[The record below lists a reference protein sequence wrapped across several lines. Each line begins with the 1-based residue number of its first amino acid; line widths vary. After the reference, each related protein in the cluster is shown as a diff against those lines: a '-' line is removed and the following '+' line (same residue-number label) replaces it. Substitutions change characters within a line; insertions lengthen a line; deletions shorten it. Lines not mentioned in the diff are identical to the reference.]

1 MGNRAETPPGGSKL
15 SRDLSHSKVDRAGHV
30 IRLATDAEVKD
41 LREAIDVVSGYRAS
55 FSDPLKKAPR

>member
-1 MGNRAETPPGGSKL
+1 
-15 SRDLSHSKVDRAGHV
+15 V
-30 IRLATDAEVKD
+30 IRLATDAGVKD